1 MTRKI
6 LHSVYAK
13 PVALLLVGSMLSLS
27 FRMPGNAAV
36 VLKAGTSIPLETV
49 STIQSDLVTPGQ
61 IIDFMVRQDVIAN
74 DVVVVPRG
82 SIAKGQ
88 VMRAEKPK
96 AIGREGFV
104 EIQIKSVTAVDGTE
118 IMLTG
123 GNIYQEGEDRQTL
136 SIVLGVLVCILF
148 LLLKGRSAQV
158 PQGFQVE
165 SSVASTT
172 TIEAQ

>member
-13 PVALLLVGSMLSLS
+13 PMCLLLAASMLCLS
-27 FRMPGNAAV
+27 FRTPGNAPV

-49 STIQSDLVTPGQ
+49 SMIQSDLVTVGQ
-61 IIDFMVRQDVIAN
+61 IIDFMVRQDVVVDDA
-74 DVVVVPRG
+74 VVVPRG

-88 VMRAEKPK
+88 VMRAERPR

-104 EIQIKSVTAVDGTE
+104 EIQIKSVTAADGQE
-118 IMLTG
+118 ITLTG
-123 GNIYQEGEDRQTL
+123 GNVYQEGEERQTL
-136 SIVLGVLVCILF
+136 SIVLGIFVCVLF
-148 LLLKGRSAQV
+148 LLLKGRDAQV

-165 SSVASTT
+165 SSVATTT
-172 TIEAQ
+172 TIDA